1 MAFRSKRGGRKPPPS
16 GDQKAT
22 LKVRLRGRDNA
33 PLSIAQLREGLLEAA
48 RQLSLYETGYRAK
61 SAAIYLTLVDDDGE
75 PVRIND
81 ANELTIYPY
90 KTAAEEFGVD

>member
-1 MAFRSKRGGRKPPPS
+1 MAFRGKSSGRKPPP
-16 GDQKAT
+16 GDQISS
-22 LKVRLRGRDNA
+22 LKIKLKGRDNA
-33 PLSIAQLREGLLEAA
+33 PLSIAELQEGFLEAA
-48 RQLSLYETGYRAK
+48 RQLGQYQTGYRAK

-75 PVRIND
+75 PVRINE